1 MATYPSINPW
11 FPVSVS
17 APPPQSFFPTLF
29 FLVQSTSTKAE
40 MEVTNGEVLIPEALK
55 RGFLQPVLEWVASEQ
70 EAESAENV
78 GEKIFHNSET

>member
-1 MATYPSINPW
+1 
-11 FPVSVS
+11 
-17 APPPQSFFPTLF
+17 
-29 FLVQSTSTKAE
+29 

-78 GEKIFHNSET
+78 GQKIFHNSET